1 MTFHTDYEAEQQ
13 LELDYEEL
21 IYKVINT
28 CLDYIDCPYET
39 EVSILLTDD
48 KEIKS
53 INKEFREIDKAT
65 DVLSFPS
72 IEYELPGDFSKLEET
87 QEDCFNPETGEM
99 ILGDIVISVE
109 RAIKQANE
117 YGHTLER
124 EIAFLVAHSMFHLF
138 GFDHIGEEERIDM
151 EIKQNE
157 VLTKLNILR

>member
-1 MTFHTDYEAEQQ
+1 MTFHTEYEAEQQ
-13 LELDYEEL
+13 IEFDYEEL
-21 IYKVINT
+21 IHKVINT
-28 CLDYIDCPYET
+28 CLDYVDCPYET
-39 EVSILLTDD
+39 EVSILLTND
-48 KEIKS
+48 KEIQS

-65 DVLSFPS
+65 DVLSFPT
-72 IEYELPGDFSKLEET
+72 IEYEQPGDFSKLEET

-138 GFDHIGEEERIDM
+138 GYDHMEEVERIDM
-151 EIKQNE
+151 ERKQNE
-157 VLTKLNILR
+157 VLTRMNILR